1 VFEIQKDLDRTLP
14 TLQYFRDRGGKG
26 QAQLERVLTGVALYY
41 KKLGYVQG
49 MNFLAATLILS
60 FSGSSCPDQEKVR
73 EEEAFWMLISM
84 LVNFKYD

>member
-1 VFEIQKDLDRTLP
+1 
-14 TLQYFRDRGGKG
+14 
-26 QAQLERVLTGVALYY
+26 
-41 KKLGYVQG
+41 

-60 FSGSSCPDQEKVR
+60 FSGSSCPDQERVR